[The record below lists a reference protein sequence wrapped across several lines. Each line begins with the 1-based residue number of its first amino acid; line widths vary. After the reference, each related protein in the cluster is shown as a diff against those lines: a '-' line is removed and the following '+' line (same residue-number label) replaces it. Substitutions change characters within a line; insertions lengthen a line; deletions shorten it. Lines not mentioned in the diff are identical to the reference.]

1 MRVLGRMAHEI
12 AHTLCSAFAAG
23 SSCATDDGR
32 GRTADDVCETRP
44 SARRRQEPPQHDCRT
59 VPHASSGSLGR
70 ISLRYD
76 ARLRHAG
83 ETPMVERE
91 LYQQG
96 EAIRRQLRGDADF
109 MRNKREYDKDP
120 VMKKFIDVATET
132 VFGALWS
139 RPGLD
144 FKTRTLICVVSDAA
158 TGRHPELDI
167 HLRLALKQGWSDDEL
182 VEVLLHLSGYVGVP
196 LIREAMLVASRVFAE
211 VKAERAALP

>member
-1 MRVLGRMAHEI
+1 
-12 AHTLCSAFAAG
+12 
-23 SSCATDDGR
+23 
-32 GRTADDVCETRP
+32 
-44 SARRRQEPPQHDCRT
+44 
-59 VPHASSGSLGR
+59 
-70 ISLRYD
+70 
-76 ARLRHAG
+76 
-83 ETPMVERE
+83 MVERE

-158 TGRHPELDI
+158 TGQPTILHAAADGPAVGIELACPDVVMPALVVEDEQAHGCRLTGQQRGIDHEQLGCRHRYAEIGQAGIERVANAAAFQRSPGNLQAAI
-167 HLRLALKQGWSDDEL
+167 RL
-182 VEVLLHLSGYVGVP
+182 
-196 LIREAMLVASRVFAE
+196 
-211 VKAERAALP
+211 